1 MWNRRGK
8 EQPMGDEKTADEA
21 EYERVMRKSKDLAVD
36 TFLLIRELS
45 MHLGIDRQEFLRR
58 FDALVRELVEEA
70 ER

>member
-21 EYERVMRKSKDLAVD
+21 EYERVMRKSKDLAAD